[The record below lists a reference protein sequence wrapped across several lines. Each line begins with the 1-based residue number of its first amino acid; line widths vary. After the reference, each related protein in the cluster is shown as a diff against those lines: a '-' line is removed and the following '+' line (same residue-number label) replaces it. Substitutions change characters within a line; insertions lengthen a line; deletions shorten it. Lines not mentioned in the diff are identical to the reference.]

1 MTMNFTPLWRS
12 IGCLILVV
20 ASILLDQTLTFAQS
34 PSRFTS
40 GDYASPNNWSQGSSV
55 GMTSAFSSFV
65 HTTTANG
72 TGNRYFRF
80 YSATSGGTTY
90 EPNGSSDILL
100 STNTPTALQVT
111 GSGKAYFLNVGSATD
126 NYVFKTIGSGSP
138 GTSRLI
144 IFRVQGAVRAVSNG
158 TDVTRSPSGTVYPGQ
173 NVVVSAVANGVLA
186 TGQRMYLRYTTN
198 SFSTSTII
206 PMAFVSGTTYSATI
220 PASDNQA
227 GATLNYYVLTSGGNT
242 DGSALSIS
250 HSDADLFTINGQT
263 NSGSNYSYT
272 VANSWVSA
280 AATAWGLGTTW
291 AGGVIPTEG
300 YPVTINHGVTLDLA
314 TRSVSALT
322 IADGVSLALGNNSLI
337 IASTTSGT
345 TLTGGGVTGST
356 ITSSA
361 TGRLITSGIGT
372 QTFAGRLN
380 LPNTRIGTAV
390 NFGTNSTIVTTRS
403 LTLISGG
410 SVSINAPT
418 YAAGSTL
425 EYAQTGTVSRG
436 TEWSATSGV
445 GYPANVLLTSTN
457 LNMGTGITDIRC
469 SENLNI
475 PSGTT
480 LSMQTTSGAL
490 VVGSLT
496 LGGTLVQSTNSSSS
510 LRCETNVQIAAGST
524 YTHNSR
530 TLSMFGATNGTISGL
545 GTTPLFGL
553 EVNKTGGSKVTIT
566 DPRSLA
572 SSGSLTLTNGILEAS
587 TNLSIGSAGT
597 VTRGLGSLTGTVT
610 FAGNNPV
617 TYTSAFSGTT
627 GPELPADPQLADINI
642 NSGAVVSLGRSI
654 DLNSA
659 RTMFVNG
666 TLNLVTNTITGAG
679 TMSLGATAIVNIT
692 NSGGISAVMLPDA
705 FATTEGAIINL
716 LSSGSYGASGL
727 SLSRVTLVIKSPAV
741 VTAVGL
747 ATFGGLSV
755 ESGANFSQSAGTFT
769 ISRSTPTTSFNI
781 VGTFSSLGTVAF
793 TGSATHTLVGGV
805 TFQNLTLAQPANVP
819 TGVTVNG
826 TLTILANGA
835 ILSNALTYGP
845 TANLTYNTGGSYTR
859 NLEWSATT
867 GPGYP
872 KDVTIASGTTL
883 NLLGSS
889 SANRQIS
896 GDLVISG
903 SLNLGSMSNKLLVL
917 GNSTL
922 SGSLILGSA
931 AGGDLELK
939 QQLIVNAGAF
949 YNANGREILFSGT
962 VAQSISGSFVG
973 TLGLPLVGYSGTS
986 TLTFSLPVSV
996 SSRFRLSC
1004 PTGTINPAGNL
1015 TISTGAT
1022 VFRQAGTF
1030 VTPPA
1035 FGGAVIISYGNSQN
1049 LTTDNELPTSPA
1061 QIGAIYV
1068 DASAYTTTLNRNLV
1082 INGGNSFNLNN
1093 GIFAL
1098 GTNTIT
1104 GAGAINLNGGILRI
1118 GNVGGIATSLA
1129 TTTRNFNTGI
1139 IDFNGG
1145 GAQNVGVVPGLSNM
1159 RLATIGAGTAVTLDA
1174 ATNIRGF
1181 YVGPG
1186 TSFDLGGRTLTITIS
1201 STDTTLYSLGS
1212 FVHSSGKVVFAGS
1225 SSAVHIIKGT
1235 IGLFDVDIIPAG
1247 LCGIN
1252 FGNGSTING
1261 TLSMYTGS
1269 YCVTS
1274 GPTYAVGSTLNYR
1287 SGGTYNITVEWSNPY
1302 NVRASFAT
1310 LVNIGGSLPTVT
1322 RTMRGD
1328 LTIDFN
1334 SAVSMNESG
1343 SRMTAPFSVDG
1354 DIVLNGGLYLSNQL
1368 GGDLNVGGNF
1378 YVNTGFAFFG
1388 NSRAVTFNGAGNQ
1401 MLAGTSSSP
1410 IYFQFLTINKPSGDF
1425 RIDHSYILDNG
1436 SGTARFWQI
1445 AGTTYLNNQ
1454 PINLSGSGTKTF
1466 RVDAGTL
1473 YTDGTDLNVS
1483 TLTFQN
1489 GVPTSGR
1496 LGGTIVYNKT
1506 GTENLVGVVYN
1517 NLTLAGSSTKT
1528 MVGNL
1533 SVDGLLD
1540 MTGGATLNK
1549 AGFTLAFGGTGA
1561 LRYAG
1566 NLSQTVG
1573 DEWPA
1578 TSGPLNVE
1586 INNPAFVSL
1595 AAPRTIA
1602 GTLTMRS
1609 GDLNLGGNLLTI
1621 GTSAISTGNVVLPS
1635 NSTGAIVGLL
1645 RRWISN
1651 AATTYQF
1658 PIGLTATRRNAE
1670 VVFSS
1675 APSAGGTLTAQF
1687 IPGRPTE
1694 TGFPL
1699 DQGGITV
1706 GNLGT
1711 NGIWEIEAGDG
1722 LVGGT
1727 YGITLTGTS
1736 FLGVNNVNRLVL
1748 VKRASAGAPWTLLGT
1763 HIPTTGV
1770 ASEPIAARTGLTSFS
1785 QFGIGGNYNEN
1796 PLPVT
1801 LTYFGGNRAGSADY
1815 LSWITT
1821 EELDNEGFILSSS
1834 DDGLQY
1840 QEVLFVPAAN
1850 RGKDQVRYSETVE
1863 LNDAASK
1870 RYYRLQQRDHNG
1882 MISGTWFAVIQPRSS
1897 EVGQVA
1903 IWPNPVTANTK
1914 IILPF
1919 RSNEPCQ
1926 LELLDATGRI
1936 LHNVSNSLPAQ
1947 ASDQI
1952 VDFVRTLPGG
1962 TYWLRTSNQATVL
1975 PVVKVSSY

>member
-20 ASILLDQTLTFAQS
+20 ASFLLAQTLTYAQS

-40 GDYASPNNWSQGSSV
+40 GDFASPNNWSQGSSV

-65 HTTTANG
+65 HTTNANG

-90 EPNGSSDILL
+90 EPNGGSDILL

-111 GSGKAYFLNVGSATD
+111 GSGKAYFLNVSSAAD
-126 NYVFKTIGSGSP
+126 NYVFKTSGNGSP

-144 IFRVQGAVRAVSNG
+144 IFRVQGVVRAVNSG
-158 TDVTRSPSGTVYPGQ
+158 TNVTRSPSGTVYPGQ

-198 SFSTSTII
+198 SFSSSTII

-263 NSGSNYSYT
+263 NGGSNYSYT

-280 AATAWGLGTTW
+280 AATAWSLGTTW

-322 IADGVSLALGNNSLI
+322 IADGVTLALGNNSLT

-345 TLTGGGVTGST
+345 SLTGGGVTGST
-356 ITSSA
+356 VTSSA
-361 TGRLITSGIGT
+361 TGRLITSGTGT
-372 QTFAGRLN
+372 QSFTGRLI

-390 NFGTNSTIVTTRS
+390 NFGTNSTIVTSCS
-403 LTLISGG
+403 LTLVAGG
-410 SVSINAPT
+410 SVSTNAPT
-418 YAAGSTL
+418 YATGSTL

-436 TEWSATSGV
+436 TEWSSSSGA
-445 GYPANVLLTSTN
+445 GYPANVLLTGTI
-457 LNMGTGITDIRC
+457 LNMGSGISDIRC
-469 SENLNI
+469 AENLNI

-480 LSMQTTSGAL
+480 LSMQATSGAL
-490 VVGSLT
+490 IVGSLT
-496 LGGTLVQSTNSSSS
+496 LGGTIVQSTNSSSS
-510 LRCETNVQIAAGST
+510 LRCETNVLIAAGST

-545 GTTPLFGL
+545 GTAPLFGL
-553 EVNKTGGSKVTIT
+553 EVNKTVGAKVTIT

-572 SSGSLTLTNGILEAS
+572 STGSLSLTNGILEAS

-597 VTRGLGSLTGTVT
+597 VTRSLGSLTGTVT

-617 TYTSAFSGTT
+617 TYTSTFSGTT

-642 NSGAVVSLGRSI
+642 NGGAVASLGRSI
-654 DLNSA
+654 ALNSS

-666 TLNLVTNTITGAG
+666 TLNLVSNTITGAG
-679 TMSLGATAIVNIT
+679 TMNLGSTAVVNIN

-705 FATTEGAIINL
+705 IATTEGAIINL
-716 LSSGSYGASGL
+716 LSSGSYGAGGLNLSG
-727 SLSRVTLVIKSPAV
+727 VNLVIKSPAV
-741 VTAVGL
+741 VTAAGA
-747 ATFGGLSV
+747 ATFAGLSV
-755 ESGANFSQSAGTFT
+755 ESGASFNQTAGNLT
-769 ISRSTPTTSFNI
+769 ITRSTPATSFNI
-781 VGTFSSLGTVAF
+781 VGSFSTSGTIAF
-793 TGSATHTLVGGV
+793 TGSATHTTNGAVI
-805 TFQNLTLAQPANVP
+805 FQNLNLSRSVNFPA
-819 TGVTVNG
+819 GVTVNG
-826 TLTILANGA
+826 TLNILANGA

-859 NLEWSATT
+859 NLEWSAIT

-872 KDVTIASGTTL
+872 KDVTISAGTTL

-896 GDLVISG
+896 GDLVVSG

-917 GNSTL
+917 GNTTL
-922 SGSLILGSA
+922 NGSLILGSA

-939 QQLIVNAGAF
+939 QQLIVNAGAI
-949 YNANGREILFSGT
+949 YNANGREMLFSGT
-962 VAQSISGSFVG
+962 VTQSISGSFVG
-973 TLGLPLVGYSGTS
+973 TLGLSLVGYSGTS
-986 TLTFSLPVSV
+986 TLTFGLPVSV

-1030 VTPPA
+1030 VTAPA

-1049 LTTDNELPTSPA
+1049 LTTDNELPTNA
-1061 QIGAIYV
+1061 ANIAAIYV

-1082 INGGNSFNLNN
+1082 INSGNSFNLNN
-1093 GIFAL
+1093 GIFAI

-1104 GAGAINLNGGILRI
+1104 GAGAINLNGGTLRI
-1118 GNVGGIATSLA
+1118 GHVGGIAASLA
-1129 TTTRNFNTGI
+1129 TTIRNFNTGI
-1139 IDFNGG
+1139 IDFDGG
-1145 GAQNVGVVPGLSNM
+1145 GAQNVGVVPGLTNM
-1159 RLATIGAGTAVTLDA
+1159 RLATIGAGTTVTLDA

-1186 TSFDLGGRTLTITIS
+1186 TSFDLGGRTLTITVS
-1201 STDTTLYSLGS
+1201 STDTTLYSLGT

-1235 IGLFDVDIIPAG
+1235 VGLFDVDIIPSG

-1252 FGNGSTING
+1252 FGTGTTING

-1322 RTMRGD
+1322 RTMRGN
-1328 LTIDFN
+1328 LTVDFN

-1354 DIVLNGGLYLSNQL
+1354 DVILDGGLYLSNQV
-1368 GGDLNVGGNF
+1368 GGDLSIGGNF
-1378 YVNTGFAFFG
+1378 YVNSGFAFFG

-1410 IYFQFLTINKPSGDF
+1410 IYFQFLTINKPTGDF
-1425 RIDHSYILDNG
+1425 LFDHSYILDNG
-1436 SGTARFWQI
+1436 SGMARFWQMS
-1445 AGTTYLNNQ
+1445 GTTYLNNQ
-1454 PINLSGSGTKTF
+1454 PINLSGSGSKIF
-1466 RVDAGTL
+1466 RVDAGTV
-1473 YTDGTDLNVS
+1473 YTDGTNLNVS
-1483 TLTFQN
+1483 TLTFQD
-1489 GVPTSGR
+1489 GVPTTGR
-1496 LGGTIVYNKT
+1496 LGGTIIYNKT

-1517 NLTLAGSSTKT
+1517 NLSLAGSSTKT

-1533 SVDGLLD
+1533 SIEGLLD
-1540 MTGGATLNK
+1540 MTGGATLDK
-1549 AGFTLAFGGTGA
+1549 AGFTLAYGSNGS

-1566 NLSQTVG
+1566 NLFQTAG

-1578 TSGPLNVE
+1578 DASPLNVE
-1586 INNPAFVSL
+1586 INNPAYVTL
-1595 AAPRTIA
+1595 GAPRTIA

-1609 GDLNLGGNLLTI
+1609 GDLNLAGNVLTV
-1621 GTSAISTGNVVLPS
+1621 GTSALSTGNVVLS
-1635 NSTGAIVGLL
+1635 SSSTGAIIGLL
-1645 RRWISN
+1645 RRWIST
-1651 AATTYQF
+1651 AASIYQF

-1670 VVFSS
+1670 VAFSA
-1675 APSAGGTLTAQF
+1675 APSGGGTLTAQF

-1706 GNLGT
+1706 GNLGA

-1722 LVGGT
+1722 LSGGT

-1748 VKRASAGAPWTLLGT
+1748 VKRASSGDPWTLVGT
-1763 HIPTTGV
+1763 HIPTAGT
-1770 ASEPIAARTGLTSFS
+1770 ASEPIAMRTGLTSFS
-1785 QFGIGGNYNEN
+1785 QFGIGGNYYEN

-1801 LTYFGGNRAGSADY
+1801 LTYFGGNRMGSADY

-1821 EELDNEGFILSSS
+1821 EELDNAGFVLSISE
-1834 DDGLQY
+1834 DGITY
-1840 QEVLFVPAAN
+1840 QEVRFVASTAT
-1850 RGKDQVRYSETVE
+1850 GKGLVRYAETIE
-1863 LNDAASK
+1863 IDNPASK
-1870 RYYRLQQRDHNG
+1870 IYYRLQQRDHNG

-1926 LELLDATGRI
+1926 LELLDATGRV
-1936 LHNVSNSLPAQ
+1936 LHYVSNTLPPQ
-1947 ASDQI
+1947 ASDQV
-1952 VDFVRTLPGG
+1952 VDFIRTLPAG
-1962 TYWLRTSNQATVL
+1962 TYWLRASNQTTVL